1 MKTVE
6 APELTESL
14 VEKLERSPVPY
25 LLADGK
31 LPGFFLKVGA
41 RDLSWIV
48 RRKFQG
54 TTRMLTIGT
63 YPATRA
69 KDIRPL
75 ARKYLSDLELGTHP
89 KEKSKDLRRA
99 ADEKRA
105 ASHWTLGLAFDWY
118 LAAQDDEAKARL
130 EKSGVGVDPCPRKKP
145 LADTSLKSYRSAKSR
160 FEKAGFGKTPVADL
174 TPESVMRAHS
184 KMVEGMDLK
193 RAKAGGVTQ
202 AAQAMRCARAVVR
215 ALIPMHLKTAKDPF
229 ADIPRARKWD
239 EPKPKN
245 RTILES
251 EGSLAR
257 WWKAVD
263 ALRGKTDGRAKDA
276 PAIADWLQLTLL
288 FGCRRGETQTMTW
301 AQIDFGEGLASF
313 DKTKTGRPHAVPFGP
328 HARGILERRR
338 KMADEAG
345 DDSPFVFPA
354 TRTGYRTKNR
364 TCLRQTK
371 SAESEVIKASG
382 VDFTAHDLR
391 RTSASLL
398 GEAGVGVYQL
408 KAALNHAASGQDVTE
423 RHYIR
428 VRLKALRSVFE
439 RLEEAILEEAGV
451 IKPDDGGFEALLKK
465 LLFKAKEDPEAKAA
479 MLAALAVVNPE
490 AADGR
495 GPDALHGKDENTREM

>member
-1 MKTVE
+1 MKTLDIL
-6 APELTESL
+6 ELTEGFL
-14 VEKLERSPVPY
+14 ETLERSPEPY
-25 LLADGK
+25 LVADGK

-41 RDLSWIV
+41 RDFSWIV

-54 TTRMLTIGT
+54 TTRTLTIGT
-63 YPATRA
+63 WPKTKA

-89 KEKSKDLRRA
+89 KEKAKEIRKA

-105 ASHWTLGLAFDWY
+105 ASHWTLSIAFDWY
-118 LAAQDDEAKARL
+118 LAGQDSDALARL
-130 EKSGVGVDPCPRKKP
+130 EKSGLGVEPCPRKKP
-145 LADTSLKSYRSAKSR
+145 LAETSLTSYRAAKTR
-160 FEKAGFGKTPVADL
+160 FEKAGYGKSAVAEL
-174 TPESVMRAHS
+174 TPEAVMKAHA
-184 KMVEGMDLK
+184 KMLDGMDPR
-193 RAKAGGVTQ
+193 RAKAGGGTQ

-215 ALIPMHLKTAKDPF
+215 ALIPLHLKTAKDPF
-229 ADIPRARKWD
+229 AEIPRARKWD
-239 EPKPKN
+239 EPKPRN
-245 RTILES
+245 RTILEK

-288 FGCRRGETQTMTW
+288 FGARRAETQTLEW
-301 AQIDFGEGLASF
+301 SQIDFEEGIATF
-313 DKTKTGRPHAVPFGP
+313 DRTKNGRPHAVPFGP
-328 HARGILERRR
+328 HARAILERRR
-338 KMADEAG
+338 SHADETG

-354 TRTGYRTKNR
+354 TRTGYKTKTR
-364 TCLRQTK
+364 TCIRQTK
-371 SAESEVIKASG
+371 GAEAQVIEASG

-451 IKPDDGGFEALLKK
+451 VRPVEAEDAKLERLLSVVEKMAGDPATRALLLSALGSP
-465 LLFKAKEDPEAKAA
+465 LLQEG
-479 MLAALAVVNPE
+479 V
-490 AADGR
+490 
-495 GPDALHGKDENTREM
+495 

>member
-6 APELTESL
+6 VPELSESV

-25 LLADGK
+25 LISDSK

-41 RDLSWIV
+41 RDLSWTV

-54 TTRMLTIGT
+54 TTRLLTIGT

-89 KEKSKDLRRA
+89 KEKSREIRRV

-105 ASHWTLGLAFDWY
+105 ASHWTLGHAFDWY
-118 LAAQDDEAKARL
+118 LAAQDSDAMTRL
-130 EKSGVGVDPCPRKKP
+130 EKSGVGVEPCPRKKP
-145 LADTSLKSYRSAKSR
+145 LADTSLKSYRSAKAR

-174 TPESVMRAHS
+174 TPESVMKAHA
-184 KMVEGMDLK
+184 KMLEGMDPK
-193 RAKAGGVTQ
+193 RAKAGGGTQ

-215 ALIPMHLKTAKDPF
+215 ALIPMHLKTARDPF
-229 ADIPRARKWD
+229 AEIPRARKWD

-245 RTILES
+245 RTILEK
-251 EGSLAR
+251 EGSLSR

-263 ALRGKTDGRAKDA
+263 ALRSKTDGRAKDA

-288 FGCRRGETQTMTW
+288 FGCRRAETQTMMW
-301 AQIDFGEGLASF
+301 SQVDFSEGLATF
-313 DKTKTGRPHAVPFGP
+313 DKTKNGRPHAVPFGP
-328 HARGILERRR
+328 HARAILERRR
-338 KMADEAG
+338 SQADESG

-354 TRTGYRTKNR
+354 TRTGYVSKTR

-371 SAESEVIKASG
+371 AAESEVIAASG

-451 IKPDDGGFEALLKK
+451 RPPDDGGLEALLKK
-465 LLFKAKEDPEAKAA
+465 LLLKAKEDPEAREA
-479 MLAALAVVNPE
+479 MLAALA
-490 AADGR
+490 AA
-495 GPDALHGKDENTREM
+495 E